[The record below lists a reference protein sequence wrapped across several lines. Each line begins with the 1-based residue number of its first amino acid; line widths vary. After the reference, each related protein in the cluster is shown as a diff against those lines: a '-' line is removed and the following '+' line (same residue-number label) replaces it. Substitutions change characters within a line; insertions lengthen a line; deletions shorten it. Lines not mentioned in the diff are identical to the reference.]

1 MIDTKQLRQAISAFD
16 QGIAALE
23 KNAFVPAPPPQGP
36 AAGGPPPGAPMDP
49 AMGGMPVDPNT
60 GMPIDPNTGMPIDPA
75 MMQGGAPMPPPPG
88 AAPAGPPPGPQ
99 GGGLSPEIEKM
110 LSDMANGIQGV
121 VDTATNQ
128 QQIIDTMS
136 QRLLDLETKMNEM
149 TQALD
154 GPAPF
159 EGSTKTQATA
169 GEEPSSLVG
178 PPLPPPGA

>member
-16 QGIAALE
+16 QGIAILE
-23 KNAFVPAPPPQGP
+23 KKAFVPAPPPQGP
-36 AAGGPPPGAPMDP
+36 AAGAPMDP
-49 AMGGMPVDPNT
+49 AMAGMPVDPNT
-60 GMPIDPNTGMPIDPA
+60 GMPVDPNTGMPMDPS
-75 MMQGGAPMPPPPG
+75 MMQGGAPMPPPG
-88 AAPAGPPPGPQ
+88 APIPPPAPPAPQ

-121 VDTATNQ
+121 VENATNQ

-136 QRLLDLETKMNEM
+136 QRLLDLETKMNQM

-159 EGSTKTQATA
+159 EGSTKTPATA
-169 GEEPSSLVG
+169 GEEPSSLLG
-178 PPLPPPGA
+178 NPLPPPGA